1 MMLEI
6 YISST
11 PTMVLHTLYLHF
23 GENLFTGF
31 IGQKIMN
38 LFSGYMLLQ
47 VMIRCDFLQT
57 SGLFEEVDLSSY
69 CIGISLNG
77 PETIYSIGF
86 VKTNNDEY

>member
-1 MMLEI
+1 MITLLNP
-6 YISST
+6 YISSAL
-11 PTMVLHTLYLHF
+11 PMVLHTLYLQF
-23 GENLFTGF
+23 DKKSTLVSYRRLE
-31 IGQKIMN
+31 
-38 LFSGYMLLQ
+38 
-47 VMIRCDFLQT
+47 VMIRCEFLQT